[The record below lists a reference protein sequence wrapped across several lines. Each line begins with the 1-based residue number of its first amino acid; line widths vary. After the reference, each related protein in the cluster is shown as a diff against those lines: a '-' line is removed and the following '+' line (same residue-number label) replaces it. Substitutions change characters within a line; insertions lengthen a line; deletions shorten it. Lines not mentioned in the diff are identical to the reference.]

1 MDREMKKQ
9 FWKEVRMTKYEY
21 PHARMRMED
30 WFTVFTSPEELRA
43 AKHACGQGAEG
54 TQEVHPRSIEM
65 VRLPRV

>member
-43 AKHACGQGAEG
+43 AKLETWRNLQF
-54 TQEVHPRSIEM
+54 
-65 VRLPRV
+65 LPVLFGD